1 MRGVDKADLFCVVH
15 GLNRN
20 SKKWWHRIFFGII
33 DRTLVNAYIA
43 YCKLEGG
50 KVTTL
55 DFRRHVT
62 KTQITLSQS
71 PKVGRPSLSVT
82 PRNVAAGVKELR
94 VAISLPP
101 GSRHCLVIKCM

>member
-1 MRGVDKADLFCVVH
+1 MGGVDKADLFCVVH

-82 PRNVAAGVKELR
+82 PPTSKKRRRWSKRIE
-94 VAISLPP
+94 
-101 GSRHCLVIKCM
+101 GSNLFTPRI